1 MKLNTHK
8 CLRAT
13 QTDAKY
19 SIVIPTW
26 NNLPYLQLCIGSL
39 RKNSTYRHQ
48 IIVMINEGVD
58 GTKEWVES
66 QSDIDYV
73 YSETNIGICYGLNAC
88 RNLVQ
93 TTHILYAN
101 DDMYFLPKWDFFMDK
116 KLQSMDGKT
125 CMISATMIE
134 PHGNNPCCIIADF
147 GDDLQT
153 FRENDLLSQYQNLK
167 HTDWSGSTWP
177 PVLVSLDLWD
187 KVGGMSVE
195 FSPGMYSDPDL
206 SLKLWNAGVRN
217 FIGVGNSL
225 VYHFGCKSTKRVK
238 QNRGRHTFTMKWG
251 FSANVFM
258 HQFLKIG
265 EPAILPLNDYELTK
279 WQVFIEKFKIVKHCI
294 TGK

>member
-88 RNLVQ
+88 RNLVR
-93 TTHILYAN
+93 TTHILYA
-101 DDMYFLPKWDFFMDK
+101 
-116 KLQSMDGKT
+116 
-125 CMISATMIE
+125 
-134 PHGNNPCCIIADF
+134 
-147 GDDLQT
+147 
-153 FRENDLLSQYQNLK
+153 R
-167 HTDWSGSTWP
+167 
-177 PVLVSLDLWD
+177 
-187 KVGGMSVE
+187 
-195 FSPGMYSDPDL
+195 
-206 SLKLWNAGVRN
+206 
-217 FIGVGNSL
+217 
-225 VYHFGCKSTKRVK
+225 
-238 QNRGRHTFTMKWG
+238 
-251 FSANVFM
+251 
-258 HQFLKIG
+258 
-265 EPAILPLNDYELTK
+265 
-279 WQVFIEKFKIVKHCI
+279 
-294 TGK
+294 